1 MTAIL
6 IKQKKKRWVKQENR
20 EYLPDGEDERDA
32 GHEGGEEQEED
43 QQGEDQCLV
52 RRSKLRSTN

>member
-6 IKQKKKRWVKQENR
+6 IKQKKKRWVKNQEH
-20 EYLPDGEDERDA
+20 LPDGEDESDA

-52 RRSKLRSTN
+52 RRSNLRSTN